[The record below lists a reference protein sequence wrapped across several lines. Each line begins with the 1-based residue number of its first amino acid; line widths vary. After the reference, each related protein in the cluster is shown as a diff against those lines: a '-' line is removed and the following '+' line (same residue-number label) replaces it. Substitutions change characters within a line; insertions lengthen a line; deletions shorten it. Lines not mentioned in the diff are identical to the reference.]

1 MTEPATSALQMAAL
15 APLDVAPRLS
25 RVRQR
30 LGEQA
35 DALLVSDLS
44 NLRWMT
50 GFTGS
55 NGWAVVAPTEL
66 ILVTDGRYGVQAA
79 AQMAELGVDGRVLVG
94 GTSAELLEHLVAST
108 ANFSTLAVEAD
119 HVSHSQFLQY
129 QESMKAQLVST
140 SGVVEAERRTKDA
153 GEVARIAEA
162 CRIADAALSEVAP
175 FLGDGMT
182 EVEVRNRLEIRM
194 RELGAS
200 GPSYDTIVAAGPVNA
215 ALPHHQPQHLRIEV
229 GHTVVIDVGAMFDG
243 YHSDMTRTFVNGRAS
258 AQQMELYE
266 LVLAAQRAGIAAV
279 RPGLSTQQLDAVCR
293 DTITDAGYGE
303 WFSHGT
309 GHGVGLLIH
318 EDPFVGR
325 SSQLDLRV
333 GDVVTVEPGVYRE
346 GFGGIRIEDLVVVTT
361 DGCHVLTKTPKDSPC
376 LPSPPTI

>member
-44 NLRWMT
+44 NLRWLT

-162 CRIADAALSEVAP
+162 CRIA
-175 FLGDGMT
+175 
-182 EVEVRNRLEIRM
+182 
-194 RELGAS
+194 
-200 GPSYDTIVAAGPVNA
+200 
-215 ALPHHQPQHLRIEV
+215 
-229 GHTVVIDVGAMFDG
+229 
-243 YHSDMTRTFVNGRAS
+243 
-258 AQQMELYE
+258 
-266 LVLAAQRAGIAAV
+266 
-279 RPGLSTQQLDAVCR
+279 
-293 DTITDAGYGE
+293 
-303 WFSHGT
+303 
-309 GHGVGLLIH
+309 
-318 EDPFVGR
+318 
-325 SSQLDLRV
+325 
-333 GDVVTVEPGVYRE
+333 
-346 GFGGIRIEDLVVVTT
+346 
-361 DGCHVLTKTPKDSPC
+361 
-376 LPSPPTI
+376 